1 MLSNRGSA
9 AAVRERAAAA
19 VGESNDADTD
29 SFNGRLKAIMGSGR
43 GLCDESLQVLRI
55 LFALPTSATADSPPA
70 SPIRPSFLWPHVILA
85 FSMIANINSN
95 FADQGSLLDGVLVA
109 LVCVAELFPRD

>member
-1 MLSNRGSA
+1 
-9 AAVRERAAAA
+9 
-19 VGESNDADTD
+19 
-29 SFNGRLKAIMGSGR
+29 
-43 GLCDESLQVLRI
+43 
-55 LFALPTSATADSPPA
+55 
-70 SPIRPSFLWPHVILA
+70 VILA